1 MPAQALNQPTV
12 ADLAG
17 ALDTLERGIE
27 SDGSIVA
34 EQPSVWG
41 QARLTMY
48 RQEFENT
55 MAKQLGNF
63 QFTLQGSLSRSDQA
77 YAADALALSATAT
90 AAGSSSNVPT
100 PLIGNTTIS
109 PSVLSPMSS
118 ATGGSAGGGT
128 ATGAG
133 GGGGGSGSPFGYDP
147 STTAFNAFAPG
158 NFSRTGVNML
168 TPMGFVSPVPGS
180 TALGAVSIEPTEY
193 LNQMKRYIDYLH
205 ELRRMSD
212 GDDTANAPG
221 YSLNLLRIPVSVLPG
236 RRTQQRYGA
245 EITLSIKPH
254 LNDELLPMTFHN
266 LVVNDLLDEVGVPL
280 THVLN
285 DVDWD
290 DAMRA
295 LWKEIQNRPPVEHH
309 TNFELFVA
317 AVEKILD
324 TRECDS
330 NPAALHGLAANNY
343 AALPHYSSSAHLS
356 TQFTKLKRFLAVGS
370 TSRLRT
376 GQEAFPPSQIVDIYG
391 ADDWAEIVCA
401 AWCTFWSDVPNK
413 DVVHYPDVQSFLQQ
427 EVDASYN
434 MLKLDEA
441 AQGLWPF
448 CNEALVDD
456 IHGRKICQIA
466 NVRSNFEQGA
476 KTLSQ
481 RLNKDPELTTAL
493 GLGDPRRFGAPQS
506 SLVRGY
512 GPSSGGA
519 GGNFNLPPR
528 GTWLPYFMP
537 IPDQQ
542 AREAFN
548 DYVRCRWP
556 IHVFSLDPESDTQNI
571 SDSYSMRREM
581 QLAMSLAFVSGNLST
596 NNLFQFA
603 RRLETDMETI
613 ALNKTQVG
621 FSNGTD
627 IFGWRFYPRFQ
638 SPDVENNCKAFF
650 ELVFGGPNRRQLLRQ
665 RQLDP
670 GMREC
675 VAIVLMPSFVPY
687 ADVDASSNWFAL
699 DNPRRKLMNS
709 KKAIRLGEQVKMIE
723 NCSQFVGHTE
733 CYRDGDLERLLNRVK
748 QLESRLPLQSMSVQ
762 VPYENTLGGFSMFN
776 TGVTDLAPEV
786 LGWYGAPA
794 VNLDASTTLFL
805 IGNHFSVHQTR
816 VIIGGQEI
824 TNPELLS
831 RQVMKVTIPNNAM
844 ALIEKNGLIAGGWTD
859 TPNPFSEPTIAD
871 CCDLKPTGCMTP
883 NSCEVPAQPGTE
895 SKPCRQMSGFELADD
910 GPAASAPPSPDVP
923 KANPSFQ
930 GRTYG
935 LSTDRPTDDASG
947 GYPDPNDVT
956 GHVGISPATPSCAV
970 GANDAK
976 TWIQTPSHQTTN
988 QNQAIKFPPC
998 AITLHDPAL
1007 HIPSLP
1013 PITLSLTAKQGTIIL
1028 GKLNGLTFI
1037 SGTNGSSS
1045 LAVRGN
1051 INDVQAALS
1060 GLLYV
1065 PKSQTAGSDV
1075 LTITLVG
1082 SGVNSQSTVNV
1093 AITVRA
1099 KKNDYYFVDVQMATP
1114 YGTTTHL
1121 LIPAAH
1127 LTATGSGPS
1136 ASASAGTPSVGACR
1150 SGLRRSFDRL
1160 RQQGNRN
1167 RRVRSAQLHPEL
1179 ADNQLRD
1186 KLCHPVGWHGD
1197 IDVQT
1202 RRRGNRLVAGS
1213 GHRADRRK
1221 LGFHEKRVDDP
1232 RFGSDHVDQQP
1243 HQCHPIPIRSP
1254 ARNACA
1260 AGVVHRWGEC
1270 DRLQQPIA
1278 GIQFEQHSE
1287 HQSGQSA
1294 RAADVPGQP
1303 VAWSRRLLGTNDR
1316 RAALQHPAIFFL
1328 NPQRVRKIRS
1338 VGDRPCHAPAVGA
1351 WTTYSRL
1358 VQACTNSGNPSSV
1371 VSSAATR
1378 ANSAAMASTS
1388 AWLASCSWTSS
1399 AENSR
1404 KVSSK
1409 SRFCS
1414 PRIASGKFAA
1424 TSGVRP
1430 AA

>member
-1 MPAQALNQPTV
+1 MDAHRRRWIALGTAIIFGGALLTSSCQRIGSLDSIELISDEDGAPAQALNQPTV

-55 MAKQLGNF
+55 MQKQLGNF
-63 QFTLQGSLSRSDQA
+63 QFTLQGSLNRSDQA

-118 ATGGSAGGGT
+118 ATGGSAGTGT
-128 ATGAG
+128 STG
-133 GGGGGSGSPFGYDP
+133 GGGTTSGGGSPFSYDP
-147 STTAFNAFAPG
+147 SSTAFGAFS
-158 NFSRTGVNML
+158 NMSRTPVLMPLATN
-168 TPMGFVSPVPGS
+168 PMGFISPVPGS

-193 LNQMKRYIDYLH
+193 LDQMKRYIDHLH

-212 GDDTANAPG
+212 GDDTADAPG

-295 LWKEIQNRPPVEHH
+295 LWKEIQNEPPDPHH
-309 TNFELFVA
+309 TFFEQFVA
-317 AVEKILD
+317 AVEKMLTTD
-324 TRECDS
+324 ECPS
-330 NPAALHGLAANNY
+330 NPAASNASPPPRFPASQQYRQLNR
-343 AALPHYSSSAHLS
+343 
-356 TQFTKLKRFLAVGS
+356 QFTKLKRFLAVGS

-376 GQEAFPPSQIVDIYG
+376 GQEAFPPSQMVDIYG
-391 ADDWAEIVCA
+391 AHDWAEIVCA

-413 DVVHYPDVQSFLQQ
+413 DVVHYPDVQAFLQQ

-434 MLKLDEA
+434 MLKLEEA

-448 CNEALVDD
+448 CNEALVGD

-466 NVRSNFEQGA
+466 NVRSNFEQSA

-493 GLGDPRRFGAPQS
+493 AWAILVDSALLNHRLCEDMVQAPAA
-506 SLVRGY
+506 R
-512 GPSSGGA
+512 

-528 GTWLPYFMP
+528 GTWLPYFLP
-537 IPDQQ
+537 VPDQQ
-542 AREAFN
+542 ARVAFN

-581 QLAMSLAFVSGNLST
+581 QLAMSLAFVSGSLSA

-613 ALNKTQVG
+613 ALNRTQVG

-627 IFGWRFYPRFQ
+627 VFGWRFYPRFQ
-638 SPDVENNCKAFF
+638 SPDVESNCKAFF
-650 ELVFGGPNRRQLLRQ
+650 ELLFGGPNRRQLLRQ

-824 TNPELLS
+824 IQPELLS

-844 ALIEKNGLIAGGWTD
+844 ALIEKTGLIAGGWEE
-859 TPNPFSEPTIAD
+859 TPNPFADPTIAECYD
-871 CCDLKPTGCMTP
+871 PPATGCVNP
-883 NSCEVPAQPGTE
+883 NSCDAPRPGGE
-895 SKPCRQMSGFELADD
+895 SKPCQQTSALELADD
-910 GPAASAPPSPDVP
+910 EPPKSPPGSIEELRSTPASVP
-923 KANPSFQ
+923 IHP
-930 GRTYG
+930 GTETG
-935 LSTDRPTDDASG
+935 SG
-947 GYPDPNDVT
+947 GHPDPNDVT
-956 GHVGISPATPSCAV
+956 GHVVISPATPGCAV

-976 TWIQTPSHQTTN
+976 TWIQTPSHQATDPDK
-988 QNQAIKFPPC
+988 AIKFPPC
-998 AITLHDPAL
+998 AITLHDPARQDA
-1007 HIPSLP
+1007 SLP
-1013 PITLSLTAKQGTIIL
+1013 PITLSLTAKQGTVIL
-1028 GKLNGLTFI
+1028 GKLNGLAFI

-1099 KKNDYYFVDVQMATP
+1099 KPKDYYFVDVQMATP

-1127 LTATGSGPS
+1127 LTATGSGAS
-1136 ASASAGTPSVGACR
+1136 ASASAGAPSVGALPQWTTAQASIGYVNKGIGIAACDPP
-1150 SGLRRSFDRL
+1150 SFTPNL
-1160 RQQGNRN
+1160 LKI
-1167 RRVRSAQLHPEL
+1167 S
-1179 ADNQLRD
+1179 
-1186 KLCHPVGWHGD
+1186 
-1197 IDVQT
+1197 
-1202 RRRGNRLVAGS
+1202 
-1213 GHRADRRK
+1213 
-1221 LGFHEKRVDDP
+1221 
-1232 RFGSDHVDQQP
+1232 
-1243 HQCHPIPIRSP
+1243 
-1254 ARNACA
+1254 
-1260 AGVVHRWGEC
+1260 
-1270 DRLQQPIA
+1270 
-1278 GIQFEQHSE
+1278 
-1287 HQSGQSA
+1287 
-1294 RAADVPGQP
+1294 
-1303 VAWSRRLLGTNDR
+1303 LGTNYVTPSDGTVTLAFTLGGGATGTLPAQAIALT
-1316 RAALQHPAIFFL
+1316 AASWDSTKDVLTITGSDLTTLTNNLINAIQYQFGARQGTPAPPVSFTLGANVTDFN
-1328 NPQRVRKIRS
+1328 NPAPGFNLTNTLSVSLVRVP
-1338 VGDRPCHAPAVGA
+1338 VPAHFPVAP
-1351 WTTYSRL
+1351 
-1358 VQACTNSGNPSSV
+1358 
-1371 VSSAATR
+1371 
-1378 ANSAAMASTS
+1378 
-1388 AWLASCSWTSS
+1388 
-1399 AENSR
+1399 
-1404 KVSSK
+1404 
-1409 SRFCS
+1409 
-1414 PRIASGKFAA
+1414 
-1424 TSGVRP
+1424 
-1430 AA
+1430 